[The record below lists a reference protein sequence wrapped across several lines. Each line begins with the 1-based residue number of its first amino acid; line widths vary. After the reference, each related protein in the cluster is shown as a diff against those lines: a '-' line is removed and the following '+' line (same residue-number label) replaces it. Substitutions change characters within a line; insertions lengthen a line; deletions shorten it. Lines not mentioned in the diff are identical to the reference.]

1 MKDPYE
7 VLGVNRNAS
16 QEEIKKAYRKLA
28 SEYHPDKYIDNPLRD
43 LAEEKM
49 IEINEAYEYLMKNNG
64 KYVSEEELLYNVR
77 IDIQRGNFPEAERK
91 LNSINNRS
99 AEWFFLMGIINQ
111 RKGWYDGAYDCFQR
125 AHSMEPSNSEYN
137 QAFNSLNRRNDNYRE
152 PYRKD
157 KDHDLCQI
165 CTTLYCLD
173 CLCES
178 MGGDFIPCC

>member
-28 SEYHPDKYIDNPLRD
+28 SEYHPDKYIDNPLRN

-49 IEINEAYEYLMKNNG
+49 REINEAYEYLMKNNG

-77 IDIQRGNFPEAERK
+77 IDIQQGNFSEAERK

-111 RKGWYDGAYDCFQR
+111 RKGWYDGAYDCFQK
-125 AHSMEPSNSEYN
+125 AHSMDPGNREYN

-152 PYRKD
+152 PYGKD